1 MNHIVGESP
10 GRGGRGISRRTL
22 LRRSVAALG
31 VLAAPYVV
39 TSRAAVSRQVVVRTS
54 GGGYDAARREAVYE
68 AFQKETGIEVV
79 LVAASSAKLV
89 AMAKAGD
96 KGIDVVDTNDNVLL
110 ELDRLGA
117 LEPMDY
123 KAFRHT
129 DPEDL
134 APELRRSYC
143 VGHSYFATLLGY
155 STKAYKPGTEP
166 KSWADFWDVRRFP
179 GPRSMPSAALS
190 EPTLEFALLADGV
203 AIDALYPLDL
213 DRAFAKLRELKPSI
227 VNFWE
232 TGAVSAQL
240 LADNEASLMAIWN
253 TRLYEARGK
262 GAPVEAQWNQ
272 NQAGLVAFGIT
283 KGARNLEAAR
293 RFVDFSLSAETQL
306 RWMKNHVAI
315 PANRKA
321 LPAVAPQLVDPATND
336 LWVRSKGFLKNVEW
350 WADNKSLVAER
361 WSTWIV
367 Q

>member
-22 LRRSVAALG
+22 LGRSVAALG
-31 VLAAPYVV
+31 MLAAPYVV

-123 KAFRHT
+123 
-129 DPEDL
+129 
-134 APELRRSYC
+134 
-143 VGHSYFATLLGY
+143 
-155 STKAYKPGTEP
+155 
-166 KSWADFWDVRRFP
+166 
-179 GPRSMPSAALS
+179 
-190 EPTLEFALLADGV
+190 
-203 AIDALYPLDL
+203 
-213 DRAFAKLRELKPSI
+213 
-227 VNFWE
+227 
-232 TGAVSAQL
+232 
-240 LADNEASLMAIWN
+240 
-253 TRLYEARGK
+253 
-262 GAPVEAQWNQ
+262 
-272 NQAGLVAFGIT
+272 
-283 KGARNLEAAR
+283 
-293 RFVDFSLSAETQL
+293 
-306 RWMKNHVAI
+306 AI

-361 WSTWIV
+361 WSTWVV